1 MQIRGSPERA
11 NRESGAPAIAVKAS
25 RGQIGSALM
34 NSVMITALAAIGGS
48 LVGAL
53 GSAVGTWITA
63 SHQDRR
69 DLLGKQIAR
78 REALYSDFLG
88 ESARLLVDA
97 MQHNSGDL
105 QKMLPVYAL
114 ASRIRLSSSG
124 PVLQEAERV
133 VKTIAATYPQPNLT
147 AEQIEAQ
154 AGTGN
159 DPLRAFSDICRIE
172 LESLQRQM

>member
-1 MQIRGSPERA
+1 V
-11 NRESGAPAIAVKAS
+11 N
-25 RGQIGSALM
+25 SAM
-34 NSVMITALAAIGGS
+34 VPALAAIGGS

-53 GSAVGTWITA
+53 SSAVGTWITA
-63 SHQDRR
+63 SHQERR

-78 REALYSDFLG
+78 REALYSDFIG

-97 MQHNSGDL
+97 MQHNSSDL
-105 QKMLPVYAL
+105 QKMLPVYAQ
-114 ASRIRLSSSG
+114 ASRIRLSSSE
-124 PVLQEAERV
+124 PVVHEAEQVIRAIV
-133 VKTIAATYPQPNLT
+133 STYPRANLT